1 MGCRRECSGTMS
13 ALSRSSCKQC
23 KQARATNRVL
33 MVRPNGSGCLLHGP
47 STTPTGEHG
56 EEDPRSSPQDD
67 GHAGADS
74 RFSRERG
81 EGDSEHTAD
90 EEGRLGLPKK
100 TKRRKPTKKKMKKG
114 AVRRHPASVPS
125 DAAGDAAG
133 REAND
138 GRNAATG
145 RVVDCRPVVHALRR
159 RRNGAAQLDLRDRLP
174 PRCETPAFEAHGS
187 LVRERT

>member
-1 MGCRRECSGTMS
+1 MFRHDEHIVKVK
-13 ALSRSSCKQC
+13 L
-23 KQARATNRVL
+23 QASTCYEQGLDGASNS
-33 MVRPNGSGCLLHGP
+33 SGCLLHGP

-74 RFSRERG
+74 GFSRERG

-90 EEGRLGLPKK
+90 EGGRLGLPNVKK

-114 AVRRHPASVPS
+114 AVRRRPASVPS
-125 DAAGDAAG
+125 DAPGDAAG

-145 RVVDCRPVVHALRR
+145 RVVDRRPVVHVLRR
-159 RRNGAAQLDLRDRLP
+159 MRNGAAQLDLRDRLS
-174 PRCETPAFEAHGS
+174 PRCETRAFEAHGS
-187 LVRERT
+187 LMRERT

>member
-1 MGCRRECSGTMS
+1 MFRHDERIVKVKLQAM
-13 ALSRSSCKQC
+13 
-23 KQARATNRVL
+23 QAR
-33 MVRPNGSGCLLHGP
+33 HGP

-56 EEDPRSSPQDD
+56 EEDPRNSPQDD

-100 TKRRKPTKKKMKKG
+100 TKRRKPTKKKMKKA
-114 AVRRHPASVPS
+114 AVRRRPASVPS

-138 GRNAATG
+138 GRNA
-145 RVVDCRPVVHALRR
+145 
-159 RRNGAAQLDLRDRLP
+159 AAQLDLRDRLP